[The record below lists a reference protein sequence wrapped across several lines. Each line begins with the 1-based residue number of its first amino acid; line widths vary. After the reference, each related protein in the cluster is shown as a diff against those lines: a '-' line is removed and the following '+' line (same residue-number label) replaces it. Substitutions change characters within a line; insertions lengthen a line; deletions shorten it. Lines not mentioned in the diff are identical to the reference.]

1 MSLDSL
7 ERLIPDQL
15 EPEEV
20 TGQLTFQLHMERYQF
35 AAKQLQPSRIL
46 DIACGV
52 GYGSQILYE
61 QNEHTQEVI
70 GVDCCESTIAYARE
84 HYGKQGIHFQVA
96 NAMCFEDAEG
106 FDAIVSLETIEH
118 VPDPQAL
125 IAHLMKLLRPGGIFV
140 GSVPTTPTVDA
151 NPHHLHDFTEQSFQ
165 QLVAPF
171 KLTEIARLPQVQRFN
186 PLHIL
191 RRKEKRLADLRPHLG
206 HYYLT
211 HPKAFMQRL
220 QSTLCFGFANHYLTV
235 AWRKPS

>member
-20 TGQLTFQLHMERYQF
+20 TGQLTLQLHMERYQF
-35 AAKQLQPSRIL
+35 AAAQLHPGRIL

-52 GYGSQILYE
+52 GYGSQILR
-61 QNEHTQEVI
+61 EHNPHSQEVI

-84 HYGKQGIHFQVA
+84 HYAKQGIRFHLA
-96 NAMCFEDAEG
+96 NAMSFKDVEE
-106 FDAIVSLETIEH
+106 FDSIVSLETIEH

-125 IAHLMKLLRPGGIFV
+125 IEHLMTLLRPGGVFI

-151 NPHHLHDFTEQSFQ
+151 NPHHLHDFTEHSFLR
-165 QLVAPF
+165 LVAPF
-171 KLTEIARLPQVQRFN
+171 GLTEIARLPQVQHFN
-186 PLHIL
+186 PLHVI

-220 QSTLCFGFANHYLTV
+220 QATLCFGFANHYLTV